1 MTQAEGQDLILT
13 YLVDNPDR
21 TFTAEHILEEN
32 ILPEGTQIGT
42 IELLIDRIGSTGDE
56 VAYVNI
62 QAHGH
67 FIRSNNLTE
76 VFLNQGGFT
85 RYEKEESE
93 RKRIQ
98 EERDRI
104 AFEKSKIDL
113 ELAKKMLKEYP
124 KTKWFAR
131 IGFLIGTG
139 LALLK
144 LAEYIGLIQPPN

>member
-1 MTQAEGQDLILT
+1 MTQAESQDLILK

-21 TFTAEHILEEN
+21 TFTSEHILEEN
-32 ILPEGTQIGT
+32 ILPEGTPIGT
-42 IELLIDRIGSTGDE
+42 VELLIDRIANTVDE

-67 FIRSNNLTE
+67 FIRANNLTE

-85 RYEKEESE
+85 KYEKEEVE
-93 RKRIQ
+93 QKLAQ

-113 ELAKKMLKEYP
+113 ELAKK
-124 KTKWFAR
+124 WFAR
-131 IGFLIGTG
+131 IGFIIGTV

-144 LAEYIGLIQPPN
+144 LAEYLEFLQPPN